1 MLTVPWHVER
11 KIPALAQRGAPD
23 HVSGAR
29 DAAGGRAVT
38 TCRRLDSILVVVM
51 TGPRA
56 APITPESLARERCA
70 EIRAGTPPLTTAEVG
85 SLAAGVAGEWQIDE
99 GEIRREFIFKTFN
112 AAFGLATR
120 IALLAEAQG
129 HHPELEVGW
138 GRLVVRLSTHSV
150 GGLSRNDFIMAA
162 RIDRLAGG

>member
-1 MLTVPWHVER
+1 ASCLAPPVPMS
-11 KIPALAQRGAPD
+11 D
-23 HVSGAR
+23 
-29 DAAGGRAVT
+29 T
-38 TCRRLDSILVVVM
+38 T
-51 TGPRA
+51 T

-70 EIRAGTPPLTTAEVG
+70 EIPSGTPPLTSDEEAV
-85 SLAAGVAGEWQIDE
+85 LAGNVAGEWRIE
-99 GEIRREFIFKTFN
+99 NGEIRREYTFKTFN

-150 GGLSRNDFIMAA
+150 G
-162 RIDRLAGG
+162 

>member
-1 MLTVPWHVER
+1 M
-11 KIPALAQRGAPD
+11 
-23 HVSGAR
+23 
-29 DAAGGRAVT
+29 AAEP
-38 TCRRLDSILVVVM
+38 CRLDGILSIM
-51 TGPRA
+51 SGPRP
-56 APITPESLARERCA
+56 APISPELLARERCA
-70 EIRAGTPPLTTAEVG
+70 EIRAGTPPLTMEEAG
-85 SLAAGVAGEWQIDE
+85 SLGAGVAGEWQIDE

-138 GRLVVRLSTHSV
+138 GRLVVRLTTHSV

>member
-1 MLTVPWHVER
+1 M
-11 KIPALAQRGAPD
+11 
-23 HVSGAR
+23 S
-29 DAAGGRAVT
+29 
-38 TCRRLDSILVVVM
+38 
-51 TGPRA
+51 GPRQ
-56 APITPESLARERCA
+56 APISPESLARERCA
-70 EIRAGTPPLTTAEVG
+70 EIRAGTPPLTREEVD
-85 SLAAGVAGEWQIDE
+85 SLGAGVASDWRIEE
-99 GEIRREFIFKTFN
+99 GEIRREFTFKTFN

-162 RIDRLAGG
+162 GIDLLAGG